1 MPTPPASRLTRP
13 SAAVA
18 LVAALGV
25 VALMIGALASPP
37 RVQAL
42 MSEQGPFETVAAAGY
57 FVAALALLALRDARQ
72 PLALWLA
79 LAIVM
84 TAFGL
89 RELDLH
95 KAWTEISV
103 LKSRFW
109 IGAQPLTH
117 KAAALAV
124 LALVAWALWWLAR
137 HRGATLWRALRER
150 HPVAVTAA
158 VFLVTLVLTKAVD
171 RGVNILSDDL
181 GVAVSARARA
191 LGLAFEEVLEMA
203 LALLGLLG
211 LGQHRALA
219 RRTAAPPDAG

>member
-124 LALVAWALWWLAR
+124 LAPVAWALWWLAR

-203 LALLGLLG
+203 LALLVLLG

>member
-1 MPTPPASRLTRP
+1 MLPPFALLLTRTEV
-13 SAAVA
+13 AVA
-18 LVAALGV
+18 LA
-25 VALMIGALASPP
+25 
-37 RVQAL
+37 
-42 MSEQGPFETVAAAGY
+42 T
-57 FVAALALLALRDARQ
+57 
-72 PLALWLA
+72 
-79 LAIVM
+79 VM

-103 LKSRFW
+103 LKLRFW
-109 IGAQPLTH
+109 IGAQPLAH

-124 LALVAWALWWLAR
+124 LAPVVWALGWLAR
-137 HRGATLWRALRER
+137 HRAAMLWRALRGR

-181 GVAVSARARA
+181 GVAVPARARA

-203 LALLGLLG
+203 LALLVLLG
-211 LGQHRALA
+211 LAQHRALGRETVA
-219 RRTAAPPDAG
+219 TARTA